1 MNKRIFAVIFSA
13 AGILLLILD
22 AKTALQGA
30 AEGITLCLYTV
41 VPSQLPFFVLSM
53 LLTGSLMGSQIPLL
67 RPLGTI
73 LGIPKGC
80 ESLLITGI
88 LGGYPTG
95 AQAVAQNWQSGY
107 LDADNASRMTV
118 ICNLAGPA
126 FLFGIVG
133 NQFSTGSVAW
143 MLWIIHILSAFITAA
158 LLPKTIQQFASVRR
172 ATPISVTEAVSR
184 SVRVMAT
191 VCGWIVLF
199 RVILAF
205 LSRWFLWMLP
215 VSLRVLAFGLLELA
229 NGCCAL
235 HQIPHEGLRFVL
247 ASAMLSF
254 GGLCVSMQTA
264 SVTSGL
270 DFRGYIPGKLLQTVI
285 SVILALFIQSFV
297 FASSEQLA
305 VFPLIA
311 PLLLSVLWMGVKFL
325 RKQKNN
331 SRIFPAVG
339 V

>member
-1 MNKRIFAVIFSA
+1 MNKRIFTTFFSV
-13 AGILLLILD
+13 AGLLLLILD
-22 AKTALQGA
+22 ARTALQGA
-30 AEGITLCLYTV
+30 REGIRLCLYTI
-41 VPSQLPFFVLSM
+41 VPSLLPFFFLSM
-53 LLTGSLMGSQIPLL
+53 LLTGALMGTTVGFL
-67 RPLGTI
+67 RPLGAI
-73 LGIPKGC
+73 LGIPAGS

-95 AQAVAQNWQSGY
+95 AQAVAQNWRNGY
-107 LDADNASRMTV
+107 LDANNANRMMV

-133 NQFSTGSVAW
+133 SQFSSVSVAW
-143 MLWIIHILSAFITAA
+143 MLWMIHVLSALFTAA
-158 LLPKTIQQFASVRR
+158 MLPKPIQQFTSVRR
-172 ATPISVTEAVSR
+172 GTPISVTEAVSR
-184 SVRVMAT
+184 SIRVMAT

-205 LSRWFLWMLP
+205 LGRWFLWMLP
-215 VSLRVLAFGLLELA
+215 ISLQVLIFGLLELA

-235 HQIPHEGLRFVL
+235 HQIPHEGLRFIL

-254 GGLCVSMQTA
+254 GGLCVCMQTA

-270 DFRGYIPGKLLQTVI
+270 DFRGYVPGKLLQTAI
-285 SVILALFIQSFV
+285 SIILALFIQSFL

-305 VFPLIA
+305 VFPIIA
-311 PLLLSVLWMGVKFL
+311 PLLLAVLWLGVKFL

>member
-1 MNKRIFAVIFSA
+1 MNKRIFAAFFSA

-30 AEGITLCLYTV
+30 TEGIRLCLYTV
-41 VPSQLPFFVLSM
+41 VPSLLPFFVLSM
-53 LLTGSLMGSQIPLL
+53 LLTGALMGATVGFL
-67 RPLGTI
+67 RPLGAI
-73 LGIPKGC
+73 LGIPEGS
-80 ESLLITGI
+80 ESLLLTGI

-95 AQAVAQNWQSGY
+95 AQAVAQNWRNGY
-107 LDADNASRMTV
+107 LDADNANRMMV

-133 NQFSTGSVAW
+133 SQFSSVSVTW
-143 MLWIIHILSAFITAA
+143 MLWMIHVLSALFTAVF
-158 LLPKTIQQFASVRR
+158 LPKPIQQFTSVRR
-172 ATPISVTEAVSR
+172 GTPISVTEAVSR
-184 SVRVMAT
+184 SVHVMAT

-215 VSLRVLAFGLLELA
+215 ISLQVLIFGLLELA

-235 HQIPHEGLRFVL
+235 HQIPLEGLRFVL
-247 ASAMLSF
+247 ASGLLSF

-264 SVTSGL
+264 SVTNGL
-270 DFRGYIPGKLLQTVI
+270 DFRGYIPGKLLQTAI
-285 SVILALFIQSFV
+285 SIIFALFIQNV
-297 FASSEQLA
+297 AFAPSEQLS
-305 VFPLIA
+305 VFPFVA
-311 PLLLSVLWMGVKFL
+311 PILLFMLLFCVKFL
-325 RKQKNN
+325 HKYKNS
-331 SRIFPAVG
+331 SRISHPIG

>member
-30 AEGITLCLYTV
+30 AASITLCLYTV
-41 VPSQLPFFVLSM
+41 VPALLPFFVLSM

-67 RPLGTI
+67 RPLGAI

-95 AQAVAQNWQSGY
+95 AQAVAQNWHSGY
-107 LDADNASRMTV
+107 LDTDNASRMTV

-126 FLFGIVG
+126 FLFGIIG

-158 LLPKTIQQFASVRR
+158 LLPKSIQQFASVRR

-184 SVRVMAT
+184 SVRVMASI
-191 VCGWIVLF
+191 CGWIVLF

-215 VSLRVLAFGLLELA
+215 VSLRVLAFGLLELT
-229 NGCCAL
+229 NGCCTL

-285 SVILALFIQSFV
+285 SVILALFIQSFL

-311 PLLLSVLWMGVKFL
+311 PLLLTVLWMGVKFL

>member
-1 MNKRIFAVIFSA
+1 MNKRIFAAFFSA

-30 AEGITLCLYTV
+30 TEGIRLCLYTV
-41 VPSQLPFFVLSM
+41 VPSLLPFFVLSM
-53 LLTGSLMGSQIPLL
+53 LLTGALMGATVGFL
-67 RPLGTI
+67 RPLGAI
-73 LGIPKGC
+73 LGIPKGS
-80 ESLLITGI
+80 ESLLLTGI

-95 AQAVAQNWQSGY
+95 AQAVAQNWRNGY
-107 LDADNASRMTV
+107 LNADNANRMMV

-133 NQFSTGSVAW
+133 SQFSSVSVTW
-143 MLWIIHILSAFITAA
+143 MLWMIHVLSAVITAA
-158 LLPKTIQQFASVRR
+158 LLPKPIQQFTSVRR
-172 ATPISVTEAVSR
+172 GTPISVTEAVSR
-184 SVRVMAT
+184 SVHVMAT

-215 VSLRVLAFGLLELA
+215 ISLEVLIFGLLELA

-235 HQIPHEGLRFVL
+235 HQIPHEGLRFIL

-264 SVTSGL
+264 SVTTGL
-270 DFRGYIPGKLLQTVI
+270 DFRGYVPGKLLQTAI
-285 SVILALFIQSFV
+285 SIILALFIQSFL

-305 VFPLIA
+305 FFPIIA
-311 PLLLSVLWMGVKFL
+311 PLLLAVLWIGVKFL

-331 SRIFPAVG
+331 SRIFPAIG